1 MFFWGHLYTQ
11 STCNNCMILI
21 TYFRYD
27 SIPED
32 LKCIEIKPLEGE
44 DILDITQSSNRL
56 TTHGTSVGSNPV
68 RSNAIL
74 GALSRYIYNQRWIWK
89 MSCQAKDLSTGA
101 VAGVL
106 YALTK
111 YV

>member
-1 MFFWGHLYTQ
+1 MKYSDIKFLLFHY
-11 STCNNCMILI
+11 S
-21 TYFRYD
+21 RYD

-32 LKCIEIKPLEGE
+32 LKSIEIRPLEGE

-56 TTHGTSVGSNPV
+56 TTHGISVGSNPG

-74 GALSRYIYNQRWIWK
+74 GALSRYMYNQRWIWK
-89 MSCQAKDLSTGA
+89 MSCQAKDLHTGA